1 MILRHAA
8 VTTLTIIFA
17 LSSFTAAATV
27 KHSIGIARNA
37 DNSVRYIEHHQ
48 YLQDGRHEVRY
59 YDADNQLMLLKEI
72 RYPDLPQHPTISQ
85 ADFIRAIDTIVEQ
98 DREQATIIRNVE
110 GTSDTFSFELA
121 DDIIID
127 AGFDAYIRANFE
139 DLQRQKST
147 TFKFAVPGQ
156 SRLLGMKLR
165 YLGSEED
172 LSHFSIEPT
181 NWVVRLLVPGIDLY
195 YDDNGQLVRYQ
206 GFSNL
211 KPPAGES
218 REVQIDFQ
226 HYESD
231 QFLDSPRADWLPDAT
246 RG

>member
-1 MILRHAA
+1 MILRTAA
-8 VTTLTIIFA
+8 AIILTLA
-17 LSSFTAAATV
+17 LLPVSSAATV

-59 YDADNQLMLLKEI
+59 YDADNQLMLFKEI

-85 ADFIRAIDTIVEQ
+85 ADFLRSTTTIVEQ
-98 DREQATIIRNVE
+98 AEDKAIITR
-110 GTSDTFSFELA
+110 SSHDDADSFSFKLT

-127 AGFDAYIRANFE
+127 AGFDAYIRANFQQ
-139 DLQRQKST
+139 LQQQKTT
-147 TFKFAVPGQ
+147 TFRFAVPGQ
-156 SRLLGMKLR
+156 SRLLGMKLK
-165 YLGSEED
+165 YLGSESD
-172 LSHFSIEPT
+172 LARFSIEPT
-181 NWVVRLLVPGIDLY
+181 SWVVRLLVPGIDLY
-195 YDDNGQLVRYQ
+195 YDDSGQLVRYQ

-218 REVQIDFQ
+218 REVLIDFR
-226 HYESD
+226 HYESE
-231 QFLDSPRADWLPDAT
+231 QSLETPLAEWLADSS